1 MENNEKNNLGE
12 TTQTLKENL
21 ANQDTENSDISKKQ
35 DKGLLGPILII
46 IAIVITLII
55 LLQLPVNKKAGFD
68 LKNNQ
73 DLEQAKNQQNIPDQ
87 RLSESDNRLGSDS
100 ARIVIVE
107 YSDLDCPFCAR
118 FHPTMKQLVSEFP
131 NDVAWIY
138 RHFPLDNLHKN
149 ARLESIASECVA
161 ELSGQKAFWD
171 FIDNAFAYTSSNID
185 NPTNMLSTF
194 AEQSGI
200 KKDEFINCLNNPEIA
215 KLVKDNETLAIQ
227 SGASGT
233 PFNVVIDTKTGAM
246 YSIPGAVDIDSLRQ
260 LVKDLMK

>member
-1 MENNEKNNLGE
+1 MENNEKNNFKD
-12 TTQTLKENL
+12 TTETLKED
-21 ANQDTENSDISKKQ
+21 AINQNTSNKSDTQKQ

-46 IAIVITLII
+46 IAIVITLVI

-73 DLEQAKNQQNIPDQ
+73 DVEQAKNQQNIPDQ
-87 RLSESDNRLGSDS
+87 KLSNLDNRLGSDS

-131 NDVAWIY
+131 NDVAWVY

-194 AEQSGI
+194 AEQSGV
-200 KKDEFINCLNNPEIA
+200 KRNDFINCLNNPEIA
-215 KLVKDNETLAIQ
+215 KIVKDNETLAIQ

-233 PFNVVIDTKTGAM
+233 PFNVVIDTQTGAT
-246 YSIPGAVDIDSLRQ
+246 YSIPGAVDIESLRQ